1 MEQLF
6 SLYDPHSTLSI
17 LNRHGNLS
25 LPPLDFVALFDVSD
39 HVHRV
44 SGGLFDPTVQPL
56 WEALASG
63 GNIEAAKA
71 LIGWKRVLFDAGEVR
86 LALGQ
91 AVTFNGIAQGFA
103 TDRVADVLADHGLS
117 ETLVNIGEFLGSGGP
132 WRIGLSDPHYGM
144 MGTRSLHNGAIATS
158 SPQATLVGK
167 RGHILHGAQEPLWS
181 TVSVE
186 ADDAATADGFS
197 TAFCLAPLSV
207 IRAAVGQHGIRR
219 VTIVDLQGD
228 LITI

>member
-1 MEQLF
+1 M
-6 SLYDPHSTLSI
+6 
-17 LNRHGNLS
+17 
-25 LPPLDFVALFDVSD
+25 SD
-39 HVHRV
+39 RVHRV

-56 WEALASG
+56 WEALVSG
-63 GNIEAAKA
+63 GDVEAARA
-71 LIGWKRVLFDAGEVR
+71 LIGWERVRFNTEEVR
-86 LALGQ
+86 LGSGQ

-117 ETLVNIGEFLGSGGP
+117 DTLVNIGEFRGTGGK
-132 WRIGLSDPHYGM
+132 WRIGLSDPHYGL

-158 SPQATLVGK
+158 SPNATLVGK
-167 RGHILHGAQEPLWS
+167 RGHILHEAKEPLWS

-186 ADDAATADGFS
+186 ADNAATADGFS

-219 VTIVDLQGD
+219 VTIVDPQGD
-228 LITI
+228 LMTI